1 MNTVKILTLSLILGL
16 IFLNCNQTNA
26 AKKRIIEQTENF
38 QQIDTLKDNLYE
50 RNDINFSF
58 ELGDEIASTSKA
70 RILLKTPKKEI
81 LNLFTDTI
89 SKYEFS
95 KRHYF
100 KSKGKYTLS
109 IYFESKTY
117 GADSLNY
124 DFKLNGMELNV
135 SISISFDYRERLIK
149 QKDIYVEGNKVLN
162 GYIRLNKYYDTPETI
177 EIQFD
182 ADECGNEFYHGP
194 FFTIK
199 NNSLD
204 TLYGE
209 HLPGYFWGT
218 LSFMRNDSILR
229 TFIGILDYNFVDS
242 PPLYPD
248 STKVATVGSFGI
260 PRKLIPFEYRFEVML
275 SKEYQGMGNGIGIYK
290 EQPNFDW
297 WAGTKEYYKLK
308 YDFKIDKNNKND

>member
-1 MNTVKILTLSLILGL
+1 MKTTGILTLIFGL
-16 IFLNCNQTNA
+16 IFLNCNQNNA
-26 AKKRIIEQTENF
+26 AKKRLIAQAENF
-38 QQIDTLKDNLYE
+38 QQFDTLEDNLYE

-58 ELGDEIASTSKA
+58 EFGDEIASTSKA
-70 RILLKTPKKEI
+70 RILLKTPQKEV

-95 KRHYF
+95 KKNYF
-100 KSKGKYTLS
+100 KSKGKHTLS
-109 IYFESKTY
+109 IYFESKKY

-124 DFKLNGMELNV
+124 DFKLNGKELNV
-135 SISISFDYRERLIK
+135 SISISFDYKERLIK
-149 QKDIYVEGNKVLN
+149 QKDIYVKGNKVLN
-162 GYIRLNKYYDTPETI
+162 GYIRLNKYYEPPKTI
-177 EIQFD
+177 EIHLD
-182 ADECGNEFYHGP
+182 TDDIGDEYYRGP

-218 LSFMRNDSILR
+218 LSYMRNDSILR
-229 TFIGILDYNFVDS
+229 TTIGTLDYNFVDS

-248 STKVATVGSFGI
+248 SIKIATVGSFGI
-260 PRKLIPFEYRFEVML
+260 PVKLAPFEYRFEVML
-275 SKEYQGMGNGIGIYK
+275 ANKWQGIGGGVGIYK

-297 WAGTKEYYKLK
+297 WAETKEYYKLK
-308 YDFKIDKNNKND
+308 CDFKVEKLKNNDR